1 MKIKIYCEAGAMT
14 TEVRNLKT
22 LKNVEL
28 IGFPFESKNRR
39 VFTASQPSELTSDND
54 FVTVDNANIRISDT
68 DKSEKFD
75 KIAKIIGEN
84 HYNDVRHID
93 TAYKENC
100 LIFRPLE
107 TLKARETEYPPYDDR
122 FLHPAAAHSC
132 CIADCIS
139 LCSCFHV
146 HHCSIIPA
154 SAVESQRVR

>member
-100 LIFRPLE
+100 LIFISPDKGDIIDKAIELE
-107 TLKARETEYPPYDDR
+107 KLTGIK
-122 FLHPAAAHSC
+122 FFHPSN
-132 CIADCIS
+132 IEEIKR
-139 LCSCFHV
+139 
-146 HHCSIIPA
+146 
-154 SAVESQRVR
+154 AVQNI